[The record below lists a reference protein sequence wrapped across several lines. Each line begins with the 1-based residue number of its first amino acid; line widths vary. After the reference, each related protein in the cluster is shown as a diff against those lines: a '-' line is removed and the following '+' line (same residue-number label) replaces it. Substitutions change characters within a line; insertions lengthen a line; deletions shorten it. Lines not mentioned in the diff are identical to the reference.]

1 MKSIL
6 GRKVGMTQVFT
17 TEGAMIPVTVVEVLP
32 NVVLQKK
39 TIEKDGYE
47 ALQVGYEEKRENITT
62 KPLKKIFEKANT
74 TTKQFIKEIKG
85 DELNGYEVGQS
96 VTVDIFKA
104 GEVVDVIGTSKGK
117 GFSGSVKRHGNKI
130 GPKGHGSGYH
140 RGVGSMA
147 TVGRTN
153 NRIHPGKKMPGH
165 DGNEQSTILNL
176 EVVSVDAAKNAI
188 LVKGCI
194 PGPNKG
200 LVTIRSAVKVQKGT
214 PKAKTLVNYSSE
226 SEPAA
231 TE

>member
-17 TEGAMIPVTVVEVLP
+17 TEGVMIPVTVVEVLP

-39 TIEKDGYE
+39 TKEKDGYE
-47 ALQVGYEEKRENITT
+47 ALQIGYEEKRENITN

-74 TTKQFIKEIKG
+74 TTKQFVKEIKG
-85 DELNGYEVGQS
+85 DELNSYEVGQS

-117 GFSGSVKRHGNKI
+117 GFSGSVKRHGNSI

-140 RGVGSMA
+140 RGIGSMA

-153 NRIHPGKKMPGH
+153 NRVHPGKKMPGH

-176 EVVSVDAAKNAI
+176 EVVSVDASKNAI

-200 LVTIRSAVKVQKGT
+200 LVTIRSAVKVQKKS
-214 PKAKTLVNYSSE
+214 PKVKTLVNYSE
-226 SEPAA
+226 NAETAA
-231 TE
+231 E

>member
-47 ALQVGYEEKRENITT
+47 ALQVGYEEKRENITS
-62 KPLKKIFEKANT
+62 KPLKGVFAKANT
-74 TTKQFIKEIKG
+74 TAKQFVKEIKG
-85 DELNGYEVGQS
+85 DELAGYEVGQA
-96 VTVDIFKA
+96 VTADLFKA

-176 EVVSVDAAKNAI
+176 EVVSVDATKNAI

-200 LVTIRSAVKVQKGT
+200 LVTIRSAVKAQKKS
-214 PKAKTLVNYSSE
+214 PKAKTLVNYSASTE
-226 SEPAA
+226 AA
-231 TE
+231 AE

>member
-17 TEGAMIPVTVVEVLP
+17 TEGVMIPVTVVEVLP

-39 TIEKDGYE
+39 TKEKDGYD

-85 DELNGYEVGQS
+85 DELNGYEVGQN

-104 GEVVDVIGTSKGK
+104 GEIVDVIGTSKGK
-117 GFSGSVKRHGNKI
+117 GFSGSVKRHGNSI

-165 DGNEQSTILNL
+165 DGNEQTTILNL
-176 EVVSVDAAKNAI
+176 EVVSVDANKNAI

-200 LVTIRSAVKVQKGT
+200 LVTIRSAVKEQKKS
-214 PKAKTLVNYSSE
+214 PEAKTLVDYSGNAETASE
-226 SEPAA
+226 
-231 TE
+231 

>member
-39 TIEKDGYE
+39 TVEKDGYD
-47 ALQVGYEEKRENITT
+47 ALQIGYEEKRENITS
-62 KPLKKIFEKANT
+62 KPLKGIFTKANT
-74 TTKQFIKEIKG
+74 TTKQFVKEIKG
-85 DELNGYEVGQS
+85 DELTGYEVGQT
-96 VTVDIFKA
+96 VTADLFKA
-104 GEVVDVIGTSKGK
+104 GDAIDVIGTSKGK
-117 GFSGSVKRHGNKI
+117 GFAGSVKRHGNKI

-165 DGNEQSTILNL
+165 EGNEQATILNL
-176 EVVSVDAAKNAI
+176 EVVSVDATKNAI

-194 PGPNKG
+194 PGPNRG
-200 LVTIRSAVKVQKGT
+200 LVTIRSAVKVQKKS
-214 PKAKTLVNYSSE
+214 PKAKTLVNYSNE
-226 SEPAA
+226 AA
-231 TE
+231 AE